1 MKMMMKLTYTERIVN
16 RKNKN
21 YTIVIPD
28 NIDKFVNNHYMF
40 DADRKGLEAIM
51 LSALMMIKRQNIIV
65 YFPLQKNIVPQGYF
79 GGAEK
84 LKRFECDKAMYDVVF
99 INHTMQM
106 PIGDWKEI
114 RRTLNYVKG
123 SKFHFN
129 ADVKSEYIACTESF
143 ARYKKTEK
151 YYKRK
156 DVFLDYIRFDTYFLV
171 GGKFSFVQIF
181 TDLKEMLELP
191 LEENLKNGEMP
202 DFVVF
207 VNDCRKSGYDFTE
220 LGFFDDDLRELCR
233 SRGKKS
239 LWDWLN

>member
-16 RKNKN
+16 RKNRN

-84 LKRFECDKAMYDVVF
+84 LKRFECDKAMYDVV
-99 INHTMQM
+99 
-106 PIGDWKEI
+106 
-114 RRTLNYVKG
+114 L
-123 SKFHFN
+123 
-129 ADVKSEYIACTESF
+129 
-143 ARYKKTEK
+143 
-151 YYKRK
+151 RK
-156 DVFLDYIRFDTYFLV
+156 
-171 GGKFSFVQIF
+171 
-181 TDLKEMLELP
+181 
-191 LEENLKNGEMP
+191 
-202 DFVVF
+202 
-207 VNDCRKSGYDFTE
+207 
-220 LGFFDDDLRELCR
+220 LCR
-233 SRGKKS
+233 SRGKRS